1 MSRKE
6 RKGLELAARIQEQA
20 DYLLVRGS
28 TGPMI
33 SKILMEYAEQIR
45 SAPDPD
51 SITEKAW
58 FREVD
63 RLMMDLT
70 AAKAF
75 VERW

>member
-1 MSRKE
+1 MSRQE
-6 RKGLELAARIQEQA
+6 RRGFELAARIQEQA

-28 TGPMI
+28 TGPLI
-33 SKILMEYAEQIR
+33 ANILTEYAEQIR

-51 SITEKAW
+51 SITERTW

-63 RLMMDLT
+63 KLIMDLT